1 MPRIV
6 FGGVVA
12 LVIASAS
19 GCGILADSFAG
30 PYPPVPYSATKMDV
44 AAVDELYSEGS
55 ALGIGCS
62 IFWVADMPISAAADT
77 INLPFVYLHR
87 ALLEK
92 WSKDRDES
100 LKASDQNVSPVDRD
114 LKENATDR

>member
-6 FGGVVA
+6 FGVVVA
-12 LVIASAS
+12 TIIASAS
-19 GCGILADSFAG
+19 GCGILADGFAG

-62 IFWVADMPISAAADT
+62 VFWLADMPISAAVDT
-77 INLPFVYLHR
+77 ITLPFVFLHR

-92 WSKDRDES
+92 WSEDRD
-100 LKASDQNVSPVDRD
+100 K
-114 LKENATDR
+114 